1 MQQNIFSIS
10 GQQALVTGAGANGG
24 IGHAIA
30 LGLARAG
37 VKLYLADIDQEG
49 LNRSINESRDLG
61 GEAEGMR
68 CDIAEE
74 NQVQALF
81 DWLDSTG
88 AQLDILVN
96 VPFAFPSRTR
106 PHLLKYADWLK
117 TQQVSVTGYFLCCRA
132 AIERMLPQKRG
143 CIINIGSNAGV
154 SALGR
159 GAMAYSCA
167 KAAVHQMT
175 RELAVEYAQDGI
187 RVNTIAPAQTLT
199 PGLKEHI
206 KNKAFQEQVLPKI
219 LNGIPMRRLLKP
231 EEMVGPTLFLA
242 SPAAAGVTG
251 ALLPVDGGN
260 LAMNAGG
267 GQ

>member
-1 MQQNIFSIS
+1 MPNDLFDIS

-37 VKLYLADIDQEG
+37 VILSLTDIDQDG
-49 LNRSINESRDLG
+49 LNRTLHEIRDLG
-61 GEAEGMR
+61 GRAEAKP
-68 CDIAEE
+68 CDISEE
-74 NQVQALF
+74 TEVEALF
-81 DWLDSTG
+81 HWLDQSG
-88 AQLDILVN
+88 VQLDILVN
-96 VPFAFPSRTR
+96 VPFAFPSRVR

-117 TQQVSVTGYFLCCRA
+117 TQQVSVGGYFLCCRA
-132 AIERMLPQKRG
+132 AIKRMLPLKKG

-154 SALGR
+154 AALGR

-199 PGLKEHI
+199 PGLKEHLQ
-206 KNKAFQEQVLPKI
+206 NKSFQEQVLPRI
-219 LNGIPMRRLLKP
+219 LGGIPMRRLLEP

-242 SPAAAGVTG
+242 SPAAAAMTG
-251 ALLPVDGGN
+251 AMLPVDGGN
-260 LAMNAGG
+260 LALNAGG
-267 GQ
+267 G